1 MKIENNY
8 ELIEIEIKNCMCYYF
23 LVIIK
28 IENLNFGNI
37 LLDKKIMR
45 KCFDL

>member
-1 MKIENNY
+1 MENNY
-8 ELIEIEIKNCMCYYF
+8 ELLEIEIKNFMRYYF

-28 IENLNFGNI
+28 TENLNFGNI

-45 KCFDL
+45 

>member
-1 MKIENNY
+1 MKMENNY
-8 ELIEIEIKNCMCYYF
+8 ELLEIEIKNFMRYYF

-28 IENLNFGNI
+28 TENLNFGNI

-45 KCFDL
+45 

>member
-1 MKIENNY
+1 MENNY
-8 ELIEIEIKNCMCYYF
+8 ELLEIEIKNCMRYYF

-28 IENLNFGNI
+28 TENLNFGNI

-45 KCFDL
+45 